1 MPRHSKSLPRG
12 QLIESPM
19 VCRAHVCYFPHL
31 FIVADRQKRML
42 WGVSYHWRILVT
54 ISRRPNTPIQTPI
67 RQYLSQMRKQSLFF
81 SLTSQI
87 TKNVCCRRALHII
100 GSSTSFL
107 CGNHN
112 NLMII
117 HRFSNKQRPVLI
129 AFIALSKWAQI
140 KDASPYIQKSA

>member
-31 FIVADRQKRML
+31 FIVADRQERML

-87 TKNVCCRRALHII
+87 TKNVCCRRPLHHWFIDI
-100 GSSTSFL
+100 FSMRKPQQSHDHDHPPILKQITPGADCIHSS
-107 CGNHN
+107 
-112 NLMII
+112 
-117 HRFSNKQRPVLI
+117 K
-129 AFIALSKWAQI
+129 
-140 KDASPYIQKSA
+140 